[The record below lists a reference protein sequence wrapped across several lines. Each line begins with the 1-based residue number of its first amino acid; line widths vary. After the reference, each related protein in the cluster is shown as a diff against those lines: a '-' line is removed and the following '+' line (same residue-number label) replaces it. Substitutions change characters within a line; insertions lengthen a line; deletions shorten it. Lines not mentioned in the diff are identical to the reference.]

1 MFNDVGSPNYA
12 EHSVAQK
19 PNKKTK
25 NIKLAI
31 ILSAVLVF
39 VAIFCIISIFAS
51 AVIIVMP
58 MVGVLIVF
66 CAFIF
71 WKYTKVEY
79 DYYISGGDM
88 KMFVVYGGRKRNE
101 LFTFK
106 LSAAEVFANYQGNA
120 SPIVTNDIKEYKCVS
135 SMDACGIVYS
145 IFKDENGNKCIAYF
159 EPTKKVLSLLKFYN
173 SSSYKVK

>member
-1 MFNDVGSPNYA
+1 MFNDTGSPNYA

-19 PNKKTK
+19 PNKRTK
-25 NIKLAI
+25 MIKWCI
-31 ILSAVLVF
+31 ILSALFVF
-39 VAIFCIISIFAS
+39 VLTFCLISIFAS

-58 MVGVLIVF
+58 MVTVLIVF

-79 DYYISGGDM
+79 DYYISGGEM
-88 KMFVVYGGRKRNE
+88 KMFVIYGGRKRSE

-106 LSAAEVFANYQGNA
+106 LSTAEVFANSQGA
-120 SPIVTNDIKEYKCVS
+120 DTLSFSTDIKQYQCVS
-135 SMDACGIVYS
+135 SMDAYGIVYTV
-145 IFKDENGNKCIAYF
+145 FKDENGNKCLAYF

-173 SSSYKVK
+173 SSAYKVN